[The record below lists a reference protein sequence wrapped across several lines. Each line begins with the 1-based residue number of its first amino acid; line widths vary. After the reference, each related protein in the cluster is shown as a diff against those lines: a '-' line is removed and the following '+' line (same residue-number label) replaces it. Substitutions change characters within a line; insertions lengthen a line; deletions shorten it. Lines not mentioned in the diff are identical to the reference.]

1 MFRITLPILMICSG
15 LNLRADPTIFAIA
28 GSPASGKTSFIQEK
42 NKEIFFPKDVF
53 IHDCDAVMTS
63 LAGYQSDLQSL
74 GPVIAFQNWELPAR
88 EIAENL
94 LMEAVKEKKN
104 IVYDRSCALPSS
116 YMFLK
121 DLVENHGYT
130 LIMHVLYVTK
140 ENAFFRAE
148 EREKKTGRHIPKDV
162 LLERMIGIRDLW
174 SSYLKLAQLCY
185 LYDSNEPSL
194 NIIAE
199 GKDSELT
206 ILHAEGYS
214 AFISQ

>member
-1 MFRITLPILMICSG
+1 MTFSTLDLQEYPI
-15 LNLRADPTIFAIA
+15 IFAIA

-42 NKEIFFPKDVF
+42 NKENFFPKNVF

-63 LAGYQSDLQSL
+63 LEGYQSDLQSL

-94 LMEAVKEKKN
+94 LMEAVKEKRN

-121 DLVENHGYT
+121 DLVDSHRYT
-130 LIMHVLYVTK
+130 LIMHALYVTK

-148 EREKKTGRHIPKDV
+148 EREKKNGRHISKPV
-162 LLERMIGIRDLW
+162 LLERMLGIRDLW
-174 SSYLKLAQLCY
+174 PSYLKLARLCY

-194 NIIAE
+194 NVIAE
-199 GKDSELT
+199 GKNAELT
-206 ILHAEGYS
+206 IFDAESYS
-214 AFISQ
+214 AFMNQ